1 MTKEERS
8 REIINRIV
16 EKIEREYQPE
26 KIILF
31 GSYAWGKPTK
41 HSDLDL
47 FIIKETQERRI
58 DRSVRIAE
66 ILDEESWIFAI
77 EPWVYTP
84 DEVSQRLKIG
94 DPFVKKILEKGKILY
109 G

>member
-1 MTKEERS
+1 MAKEERS

-41 HSDLDL
+41 HSDLDS

-66 ILDEESWIFAI
+66 IFDEESWIFAI
-77 EPWVYTP
+77 EPWVDTP

>member
-1 MTKEERS
+1 MVKDEES
-8 REIINRIV
+8 RKIINRMV
-16 EKIEREYQPE
+16 EKIKREYRPE
-26 KIILF
+26 RIILF
-31 GSYAWGKPTK
+31 GSYAWGRPTK
-41 HSDLDL
+41 HSDIDL
-47 FIIKETQERRI
+47 FIIKETRERHL

-66 ILDEESWIFAI
+66 ILDEESGIFAI

-94 DPFVKKILEKGKILY
+94 DPFVKKIIEKGKILY

>member
-1 MTKEERS
+1 MVKDKRIKEMITRM
-8 REIINRIV
+8 V
-16 EKIEREYQPE
+16 EKIKREYQPE

-41 HSDLDL
+41 DSDVDL
-47 FIIKETQERRI
+47 FIVKETQERHI
-58 DRSVRIAE
+58 DRSVRVAE
-66 ILDEESWIFAI
+66 ILDEESWILAI

-84 DEVSQRLKIG
+84 TEVSQRLKIG
-94 DPFVKKILEKGKILY
+94 DPFIKKIIKKGKVLY

>member
-1 MTKEERS
+1 VTKEERS

>member
-1 MTKEERS
+1 VAKEERS

>member
-1 MTKEERS
+1 MAKEERN
-8 REIINRIV
+8 REIVNRIV
-16 EKIEREYQPE
+16 EKIKREYQPE

-31 GSYAWGKPTK
+31 GSYAWGRPTK

-47 FIIKETQERRI
+47 FIIKETQERHI
-58 DRSVRIAE
+58 DRSVRVAE

-84 DEVSQRLKIG
+84 EEVSQRLKIG
-94 DPFVKKILEKGKILY
+94 DPFVKKILKKGKILY

>member
-1 MTKEERS
+1 VAKEGKS
-8 REIINRIV
+8 KEIINRIV
-16 EKIEREYQPE
+16 EKIKREYQPD

-31 GSYAWGKPTK
+31 GSFAWGRPTK
-41 HSDLDL
+41 HSDIDL
-47 FIIKETQERRI
+47 FIIKETRERHI
-58 DRSVRIAE
+58 DRSVRVAK

-84 DEVSQRLKIG
+84 GEVSQRLKIG
-94 DPFVKKILEKGKILY
+94 DPFVKKILKKGKILY

>member
-1 MTKEERS
+1 MAKEERS